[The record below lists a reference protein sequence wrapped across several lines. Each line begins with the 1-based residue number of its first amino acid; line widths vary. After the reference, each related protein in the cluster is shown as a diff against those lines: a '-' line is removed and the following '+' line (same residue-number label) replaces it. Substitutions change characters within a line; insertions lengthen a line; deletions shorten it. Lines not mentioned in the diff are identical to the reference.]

1 MGEYRQDMIQRMFS
15 ALVAGGVPQER
26 AQLIAAR
33 HAAGE
38 STRVFRPGSNLPV
51 SLPIWK
57 FLPTA
62 TWSDVPLAGIYTEY
76 GPDGKIIREVSVDSA
91 RAARAQA
98 AAALGSIS
106 TLKKTAAARENAKKG
121 GYPKGR
127 PRNTSLTDLQRQALD
142 LRQQGLSIREIAAR
156 MGRQPENVR
165 QLLARAQ
172 NKIERGG
179 SV

>member
-1 MGEYRQDMIQRMFS
+1 MGNGVNEYRQDMIQRMVS
-15 ALVAGGVPQER
+15 TLVASGVPQER

-62 TWSDVPLAGIYTEY
+62 TWCDVPLAGIYTEY

-91 RAARAQA
+91 RAQA
-98 AAALGSIS
+98 AAVLGSIS
-106 TLKKTAAARENAKKG
+106 TPKKTAAALKNAKKG

-127 PRNTSLTDLQRQALD
+127 PRNTSLTALQQQAYD
-142 LRQQGLSIREIAAR
+142 LRQQGLKIKEIAAR

-172 NKIERGG
+172 NKIERG
-179 SV
+179 